1 MYNFQLGQQVTDW
14 MSPLFTEAPN
24 GKVGFLFSDFIQ
36 SVWLHDL

>member
-1 MYNFQLGQQVTDW
+1 MHNFQPGQKVTDS

-36 SVWLHDL
+36 SVRPRDV